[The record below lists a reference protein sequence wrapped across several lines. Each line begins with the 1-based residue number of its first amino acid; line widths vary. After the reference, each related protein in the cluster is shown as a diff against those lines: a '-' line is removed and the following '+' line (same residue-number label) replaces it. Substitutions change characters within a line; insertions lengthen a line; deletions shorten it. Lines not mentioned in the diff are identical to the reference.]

1 MAVNMYKGDLDNT
14 VQTPGS
20 WLLMLRKAN
29 SRWRLIAP
37 RYWLVWLGLG
47 TMRLMSRLPF
57 SWQILLGEG
66 IGRLFGYLARYRRR
80 IAAVNLRLCFPA
92 LSSRERGQLLNAHFA
107 ALGIGLFETALAW
120 WGSDERVRRLAMV
133 DGLAHLD
140 QALACGKGVILL
152 TAHVIPLELG
162 ARLVTLYRPF
172 HALYRP
178 HGNAL
183 FNTIM
188 CYERE
193 RHSGL
198 AMFARDDIRSMLR
211 VLRQGHVVWYA
222 PDQNY
227 GPRHSVL
234 VPFFGVPA
242 LTVTA
247 TSRLARLSGARVV
260 PYCVQRLPGTA
271 GYRVTL
277 LPPLENFPGDDLAA
291 DALRINRLLEDWIR
305 QMPEQYLWVHRRF
318 KKGPPPFTHIY
329 DSARSP

>member
-1 MAVNMYKGDLDNT
+1 
-14 VQTPGS
+14 
-20 WLLMLRKAN
+20 MLRKAN
-29 SRWRLIAP
+29 GGWRLVAP
-37 RYWLVWLGLG
+37 RYWPVWLGLG
-47 TMRLMSRLPF
+47 MMRLMSRLPF
-57 SWQILLGEG
+57 SWQVVLGRG
-66 IGRLFGYLARYRRR
+66 IGRLFGHLAGYRRR
-80 IAAVNLRLCFPA
+80 IVAVNLRLCFPA
-92 LSSRERGQLLNAHFA
+92 LSPRERRQLLNAHFA
-107 ALGIGLFETALAW
+107 ALGVGLFETALAW
-120 WGSDERVRRLAMV
+120 WGSDERVRRLAVV
-133 DGLAHLD
+133 DGIAHFD
-140 QALACGKGVILL
+140 QALARGKGVILL

-188 CYERE
+188 RYERE

-198 AMFARDDIRSMLR
+198 AMFARDDVRGMLR
-211 VLRQGHVVWYA
+211 VLRQGHAVWYA

-247 TSRLARLSGARVV
+247 TSRLARLSGAQVV
-260 PYCVQRLPGTA
+260 PYWVQRLSGKA

-277 LPPLENFPGDDLAA
+277 LPPLKNFPSDDPAA
-291 DALRINRLLEDWIR
+291 DALRINGLLEDWIR
-305 QMPEQYLWVHRRF
+305 QMPEQYLWAHRRF
-318 KKGPPPFTHIY
+318 KKGPPPFKHIY
-329 DSARSP
+329 DSASSP